1 MKNTFELRK
10 AAKAVYLA
18 TDEKTADNLSKL
30 LNGAADKID
39 ELEKA
44 SEPNVL
50 ETVDACFHAYASN
63 FRTDA
68 RELAQEILGG
78 Y

>member
-1 MKNTFELRK
+1 MRTRKEWYDFCIKRGTSGDQVFDILRDWK
-10 AAKAVYLA
+10 
-18 TDEKTADNLSKL
+18 EW
-30 LNGAADKID
+30 D
-39 ELEKA
+39 ELEKI
-44 SEPNVL
+44 SEANVL
-50 ETVDACFHAYASN
+50 EIVDACFHAYASN

>member
-1 MKNTFELRK
+1 MRTRTRKEWYDFCIERGTSWEQVFDILRDWK
-10 AAKAVYLA
+10 
-18 TDEKTADNLSKL
+18 EW
-30 LNGAADKID
+30 D
-39 ELEKA
+39 ELEKI
-44 SEPNVL
+44 SEANVL
-50 ETVDACFHAYASN
+50 EIVDSCFHAYASD